1 MFSTRNSTRSVRR
14 HDRLILCFLIWFF
27 SAPGASR
34 SVEAQQITNV
44 VPQTGATV
52 PTNIQPTDA
61 GAEIFG
67 SLSLS
72 TDNRSQGFTSSNQEN
87 AIQFDVG
94 VIWKQFY
101 AGVSASNVDF
111 GQTILADGSLA
122 GFAYRELTYYAGY
135 VNVFNKLDYDVGFS
149 YATFPGA
156 RDSAAELNYWEITAG
171 VGRAFGEDMRGGPL
185 RAGLRVN
192 YAADYSADS
201 GDNFVFEGTLEKPL
215 GAFRNGK
222 IKPALKANVGYQNGE
237 ENRGNIDYW
246 FWSAGLDVKV
256 HDKISLDLRYHDSA
270 EVPFSCA
277 DLCDSAFVATLTYE
291 FSANLGGRRK
301 VAAMK

>member
-1 MFSTRNSTRSVRR
+1 MFNISKSPRSARK
-14 HDRLILCFLIWFF
+14 HDRQTLCFLIWFI
-27 SAPGASR
+27 SVAGAPW
-34 SVEAQQITNV
+34 SVEAQQIANV
-44 VPQTGATV
+44 VPQTAATV
-52 PTNIQPTDA
+52 PANIQPTEGA
-61 GAEIFG
+61 AEIFG
-67 SLSLS
+67 SLSLA

-111 GQTILADGSLA
+111 GQTALADGSLA
-122 GFAYRELTYYAGY
+122 GIADRELTYYAGY
-135 VNVFNKLDYDVGFS
+135 VNVYNKLDYDVGVS
-149 YATFPGA
+149 YVTFPGA
-156 RDSAAELNYWEITAG
+156 RDSAAELNYWEISAG
-171 VGRAFGEDMRGGPL
+171 VGRTFGESMRGGPL

-201 GDNFVFEGTLEKPL
+201 GENYVFEGTLAKPL
-215 GAFRNGK
+215 GTFRDGK
-222 IKPALKANVGYQNGE
+222 IKPTLKANVGYQDGE

-246 FWSAGLDVKV
+246 FWSAGLDIKV
-256 HDKISLDLRYHDSA
+256 RDKVSLDLRYHDSA

-277 DLCDSAFVATLTYE
+277 DLCDSAFVATLTFD

-301 VAAMK
+301 ATAMK